1 VTVTKSHVTHLVD
14 ALRAGGWEYRSD
26 PRGVELVLQALI
38 DTEAT
43 EVFGA
48 ERHERSDERTNWRN
62 GTRDRARMRLLASEP
77 QTTKEAATPQLA
89 AAV

>member
-1 VTVTKSHVTHLVD
+1 V
-14 ALRAGGWEYRSD
+14 
-26 PRGVELVLQALI
+26 I
-38 DTEAT
+38 
-43 EVFGA
+43 GA

-62 GTRDRARMRLLASEP
+62 GTRDRARMHLLVSEP